1 MNRILLL
8 LLYVFLLSAPA
19 LGQEGGVCPARRC
32 DSLHTFR
39 FVQGRDVLYADYRGN
54 DHELKR
60 LFAAV
65 TAFRSSIVDGKMR
78 IYVDGYCTSGSSVR
92 DNLRLGYVRS
102 SRVKSEL
109 ITRKGMK
116 EAWFVTH
123 NHAVPCPDEERDVV
137 VCLREPL
144 AADTLSRSR
153 YAGYASRY
161 PLLPARAPSLP
172 EGGTCPVPALHE
184 QSRPLAAEHAYP
196 AQVGPSRVIFSL
208 KTNLS
213 DWAGLTP
220 EGRLAAFRPNLAAE
234 LCFARR
240 WSVVASAAYS
250 GWKGG
255 KEHRF
260 WGVSG
265 ISLEPRLWLRG
276 DGRYRRFYLGV
287 YGQLGD
293 FDYQPSPS
301 GDAGATGASRTGCY
315 WHTGLSFGVY
325 LPLSR
330 HWGIEAGIR
339 GGYRNASAKAYDNEP
354 PHAYYHHDASSVRWG
369 LTGINVGVG
378 YRF

>member
-78 IYVDGYCTSGSSVR
+78 IHVDGYCTSGSSVR

-123 NHAVPCPDEERDVV
+123 NHAVPCPDEERDVVV

-213 DWAGLTP
+213 D
-220 EGRLAAFRPNLAAE
+220 
-234 LCFARR
+234 
-240 WSVVASAAYS
+240 
-250 GWKGG
+250 
-255 KEHRF
+255 
-260 WGVSG
+260 
-265 ISLEPRLWLRG
+265 
-276 DGRYRRFYLGV
+276 
-287 YGQLGD
+287 
-293 FDYQPSPS
+293 
-301 GDAGATGASRTGCY
+301 
-315 WHTGLSFGVY
+315 
-325 LPLSR
+325 
-330 HWGIEAGIR
+330 
-339 GGYRNASAKAYDNEP
+339 
-354 PHAYYHHDASSVRWG
+354 
-369 LTGINVGVG
+369 
-378 YRF
+378 

>member
-8 LLYVFLLSAPA
+8 LLYVLLLSAPA
-19 LGQEGGVCPARRC
+19 LGQEGGACPARRC

-65 TAFRSSIVDGKMR
+65 TAFRSSIADGKMR

-92 DNLRLGYVRS
+92 DNLWLGYVRS

-137 VCLREPL
+137 VVCLREPL
-144 AADTLSRSR
+144 AVDTLSRSR
-153 YAGYASRY
+153 YAGYAFRY
-161 PLLPARAPSLP
+161 SLLPAWAPSLP
-172 EGGTCPVPALHE
+172 EGGTCPAPALHE

-240 WSVVASAAYS
+240 WSVMASAAYS

-255 KEHRF
+255 RST
-260 WGVSG
+260 VSG
-265 ISLEPRLWLRG
+265 VFRGLASNPACGLGETGVTAGSIWEFTGNWATSTISPHLREMRTLQEPAAQ
-276 DGRYRRFYLGV
+276 D
-287 YGQLGD
+287 
-293 FDYQPSPS
+293 
-301 GDAGATGASRTGCY
+301 ATGIPDF
-315 WHTGLSFGVY
+315 LSVSIC
-325 LPLSR
+325 PC
-330 HWGIEAGIR
+330 HAI
-339 GGYRNASAKAYDNEP
+339 GG
-354 PHAYYHHDASSVRWG
+354 
-369 LTGINVGVG
+369 
-378 YRF
+378 

>member
-1 MNRILLL
+1 M
-8 LLYVFLLSAPA
+8 P
-19 LGQEGGVCPARRC
+19 CPAV
-32 DSLHTFR
+32 R
-39 FVQGRDVLYADYRGN
+39 FAAYIPFCTGRDVLYADYCGN

-137 VCLREPL
+137 VVCLREPL

-196 AQVGPSRVIFSL
+196 AQVGPSRVIFSENQSVRL
-208 KTNLS
+208 GGS
-213 DWAGLTP
+213 DAGGPFGGFPSQPGCRTV
-220 EGRLAAFRPNLAAE
+220 
-234 LCFARR
+234 LCP
-240 WSVVASAAYS
+240 SL
-250 GWKGG
+250 
-255 KEHRF
+255 
-260 WGVSG
+260 VSG
-265 ISLEPRLWLRG
+265 GLGGIFRLERG
-276 DGRYRRFYLGV
+276 EGAPFLG
-287 YGQLGD
+287 
-293 FDYQPSPS
+293 
-301 GDAGATGASRTGCY
+301 C
-315 WHTGLSFGVY
+315 FG
-325 LPLSR
+325 
-330 HWGIEAGIR
+330 H
-339 GGYRNASAKAYDNEP
+339 
-354 PHAYYHHDASSVRWG
+354 
-369 LTGINVGVG
+369 
-378 YRF
+378 